1 MKELLVNKQNKISNK
16 VLSKTNFIYCMN
28 GTSLVDKR
36 VVNDNLRLHKLA
48 DKLVDDY
55 RKLII
60 KSYVP
65 QFNYFFK
72 SNKHF
77 HLSTIGNF
85 RSEFS
90 NGFNNFCNLHLINE
104 LIKELK
110 VDELCLT
117 VLIEMKSKLLIVL
130 IGHQKL
136 K

>member
-1 MKELLVNKQNKISNK
+1 MIEILINKQNKISYK

-28 GTSLVDKR
+28 GTSLDDKR

-55 RKLII
+55 QKLII
-60 KSYVP
+60 ESYVP

-90 NGFNNFCNLHLINE
+90 NGLI
-104 LIKELK
+104 IFA
-110 VDELCLT
+110 T
-117 VLIEMKSKLLIVL
+117 FI
-130 IGHQKL
+130 
-136 K
+136 